1 MKKYFYNL
9 FCLFICIISF
19 SANGLCQSGDSVS
32 VITTKQGLSINSVND
47 IIFDREGFLW
57 AATSD
62 GLQRYD
68 GYSFKTFKKKLS
80 DPGSLSENTCRH
92 LFEDINGNIW
102 VGHNSL
108 ISVKKKIDGRFTSI
122 KINNFYTALK
132 PFAEDSAYVWI
143 VGVDHFFL
151 VNKNTFTV
159 EHDFIFANNIFPD
172 SLTAFIARSPVKSC
186 GIFNYFLQANAVAFK
201 KYHITDDVTNGTE
214 KNIYTLFNFF
224 SGSANPTI
232 NQNGKIYTVAA
243 SARVSLYEYVLL
255 INNKG
260 FCIYNTKTALLQKHP
275 LSDLIEKNID
285 YRLVTGMVLD
295 AGKNIWFSQSGK
307 GGIVCIK
314 NVQHPFRT
322 FIKSNKDVLIYGLQN
337 DPENNIYVSAYRK
350 FINAYNEKGQFF
362 KTFSSPVLETIPGGN
377 LPNTIR
383 ALKMINSKEFLL
395 LSTNGQA
402 LLLNSKTALVKD
414 ITSIIPASPRV
425 VNDIF
430 DIQIFQLD
438 STTFIFNHFNQLVKL
453 SVKNSI
459 LQVETVCKI
468 AAEKSITSF
477 YPLGNERWLLG
488 TTNGLFTSTPE
499 SIMPVK
505 GTSGVHVKY
514 IAKDQPG
521 RFWAA
526 TEAGIFIIKEGALIK
541 TLTEQNELSS
551 SFVYGILFDKKNR
564 AWCSSNKGLMRIDSS
579 FTVKAFTQSNGLL
592 NDEFNTNGFLK
603 HPNGNFYFAGLE
615 GIDYFNP
622 DEFEEDTSISAIHL
636 ADLKVNYA
644 NYGFTK
650 NADGSISLSAPY
662 DKNNLSFS
670 FSVMDFYN
678 PSVNQFSYYLKGYQS
693 EWSLPT
699 NNNEVNYIL
708 PPGEYTL
715 LVKGAN
721 HNGVWS
727 STPLVIKI
735 SIIPAWYQTALFKWG
750 LGFTGLFLIGTVLYS
765 LNKRKYRRKLAVL
778 NMQQQIQKE
787 KERLSRDLH
796 DNLGSQM
803 ALLSNNV
810 ENLEINFKKQ
820 QHLDDSIE
828 KVKGVSK
835 QLLQTLREAIWILNK
850 EEVTAQDF
858 FDKLIEY
865 TQRYLQSYPSIQ
877 LQITEDF
884 LFQQTLNSN
893 EALQLFRICQEVIAN
908 ACKYSESKI
917 LLLAG
922 RTQQDNFEI
931 SIQDFGKGFD
941 SNKINEEGHYGLKNI
956 QQRANAVKAD
966 LFISTA
972 TGKGTM
978 VTIKI

>member
-9 FCLFICIISF
+9 FCFFICIISI
-19 SANGLCQSGDSVS
+19 SATGHSQSGDSVS
-32 VITTKQGLSINSVND
+32 VITAKQGLSINSVND

-68 GYSFKTFKKKLS
+68 GYGFKTFKKKLS

-92 LFEDINGNIW
+92 LYEDANGNIW
-102 VGHNSL
+102 VGHNTV
-108 ISVKKKIDGRFTSI
+108 ISVKRKIDGRFATI
-122 KINNFYTALK
+122 KIDNFYTALK
-132 PFAEDSAYVWI
+132 PFAEDSAYVW
-143 VGVDHFFL
+143 VAGADHFFL

-159 EHDFIFANNIFPD
+159 EHDFVFSNNIFPD
-172 SLTAFIARSPVKSC
+172 SLTALIARSPVKNC
-186 GIFNYFLQANAVAFK
+186 GIFNYFSKANAISFK
-201 KYHITDDVTNGTE
+201 KYHITDEAVNGIE

-224 SGSANPTI
+224 SGSANPEI
-232 NQNGKIYTVAA
+232 SQNGKIYTVTA
-243 SARVSLYEYVLL
+243 SARTSLYDYVLL

-260 FCIYNTKTALLQKHP
+260 VCTYNTKTSELQKHP

-285 YRLVTGMVLD
+285 FSLVTGMIVD

-314 NVQHPFRT
+314 NVEHPFKT

-337 DPENNIYVSAYRK
+337 DRENNIYVSAYRK

-362 KTFSSPVLETIPGGN
+362 KTFSSPVLETSPGSN

-383 ALKMINSKEFLL
+383 ALKMINGKEFLL
-395 LSTNGQA
+395 LTTNGHV
-402 LLLNSKTALVKD
+402 LLLNSKTASVKD
-414 ITSIIPASPRV
+414 ITSNIPTSQRV
-425 VNDIF
+425 LNDIF
-430 DIQIFQLD
+430 DLQIFQLD
-438 STTFIFNHFNQLVKL
+438 SNTFIFNHFNQLLKL
-453 SVKNSI
+453 TVKNTT
-459 LQVETVCKI
+459 LNFETVCEI
-468 AAEKSITSF
+468 SAEKSITSF
-477 YPLGNERWLLG
+477 YPLDNNSWLLG
-488 TTNGLFTSTPE
+488 TTNGLFTST
-499 SIMPVK
+499 SGNFIPVK
-505 GTSGVHVKY
+505 ATSGVHVKY
-514 IAKDQPG
+514 IAKDQLG

-526 TEAGIFIIKEGALIK
+526 TEAGIFILKNGSLLKI
-541 TLTEQNELSS
+541 LTEQNELSS

-579 FTVKAFTQSNGLL
+579 FTVKSFTQSNGLL

-622 DEFEEDTSISAIHL
+622 NEFDEDTSISAIHL
-636 ADLKVNYA
+636 ADLKVNYS
-644 NYGFTK
+644 NYDFTK

-678 PSVNQFSYYLKGYQS
+678 SSVNQFSYYLKGYQA

-727 STPLVIKI
+727 TTPLIIKI
-735 SIIPAWYQTALFKWG
+735 SIVPAWYQTALFRWG
-750 LGFTGLFLIGTVLYS
+750 LGFTSLFLIGTVLYS
-765 LNKRKYRRKLAVL
+765 LNKRKYRRKLAIL
-778 NMQQQIQKE
+778 KMQQQIQNE

-820 QHLDDSIE
+820 QHIDDSIE

-858 FDKLIEY
+858 FDKLIDY
-865 TQRYLQSYPSIQ
+865 AQRYLQSYQGIQ
-877 LQITEDF
+877 LQVTEDF

-917 LLLAG
+917 LRLEG
-922 RTQQDNFEI
+922 KTQQNNFEI
-931 SIQDFGKGFD
+931 CIQDFGIGFD
-941 SNKINEEGHYGLKNI
+941 VNKINEEGHYGLKNI
-956 QQRANAVKAD
+956 QQRANAVKAT
-966 LFISTA
+966 LFINTA
-972 TGKGTM
+972 TDKGTT